1 MKMKNKPLILG
12 IIIGVLII
20 GSIYFLTK
28 SNQPKITKYSNFKVV
43 VYKTPTCGCCSEY
56 INYLKA
62 YGFNVET
69 KLVNDYELENLKK
82 QTGIPPEL
90 WSCHTAFITRINA
103 NLNANGR
110 ESGITRIDAN
120 MSTQK
125 NAELNT
131 QINADSKNNS
141 NSLENTYPHE
151 SAHDIRVNP
160 RNNNPRESAYNIR
173 VDQRKDLNYFIE
185 GHVPIEAI
193 DKLLTEKPEIN
204 GIALP
209 QMPSGSPGMPGL
221 KLYPFKIHSVKEN
234 KDLGIFMEI

>member
-1 MKMKNKPLILG
+1 MRNKPLIFG
-12 IIIGVLII
+12 IIIGVLLI
-20 GSIYFLTK
+20 GIVYFLTK

-43 VYKTPTCGCCSEY
+43 VYKTPNCGCCSEY

-90 WSCHTAFITRINA
+90 WACHTAFITRINA
-103 NLNANGR
+103 NVNANER
-110 ESGITRIDAN
+110 EFISEHKTRTDATI
-120 MSTQK
+120 S
-125 NAELNT
+125 AENV
-131 QINADSKNNS
+131 
-141 NSLENTYPHE
+141 Y
-151 SAHDIRVNP
+151 
-160 RNNNPRESAYNIR
+160 PRESAYNIR
-173 VDQRKDLNYFIE
+173 INPRENLYYFIE

-209 QMPSGSPGMPGL
+209 GMPSGSPGMPGL

-234 KDLGIFMEI
+234 KDLGIFIEI